1 MGKEKSHAACY
12 MTAWLF
18 RAPKRTLGTDLY
30 GHRAVINGGDDDH
43 GGDVHDL
50 LALLPPL

>member
-1 MGKEKSHAACY
+1 

-18 RAPKRTLGTDLY
+18 RAPITDFGAGLC
-30 GHRAVINGGDDDH
+30 GCLVVINGGDGAR

-50 LALLPPL
+50 PALPLPL

>member
-1 MGKEKSHAACY
+1 

-18 RAPKRTLGTDLY
+18 RALITDFGAGLC
-30 GHRAVINGGDDDH
+30 GCLVVINGGGDGAR

-50 LALLPPL
+50 LALPPPL